1 MGKTKAIVY
10 PVREYQRKKNT
21 KGVNTNYGRDET
33 NSNLSSI
40 SNDVVPL

>member
-1 MGKTKAIVY
+1 MVQTKAIVF
-10 PVREYQRKKNT
+10 PAKEYQRKRNT

-40 SNDVVPL
+40 SNVVIPL